1 MALFHLSVTQT
12 KRSAGQSAIA
22 SAAYRAGE
30 RLYSEYYGEY
40 SDYTRKGGVICSDIL
55 LPSHAPP
62 EYADRQ
68 TLWNAVEKVERGKNA
83 QLAYSFD
90 IALQNEFSLEENI
103 ALARQFLLENFVSR
117 GMVVDFAVH
126 QPDREDGGIPNPHFH
141 VLCPI
146 RPIEQNGK
154 WGLKQRRVYE
164 LDEDGNRIRDADGK
178 FVFNAVPTTD
188 WGSPETLEHWRE
200 AWAELCNAKFAEKGL
215 DVRIDHRNYERQG
228 VELLPTVHEGAT
240 VRAME
245 KKGIRTEKGEFN
257 QWIRATNAVI
267 RDIKKKIAHL
277 FDWIAEAKAELAKPQ
292 APDLVSLLN
301 AYYTQRRAG
310 AYSQK
315 GKVSN
320 LKEMNETFNYLRKN
334 GIYTLE
340 DLESRVSEHSAA
352 TESLRK
358 TLDGQTARMK
368 AIKQLYDSSAAFR
381 SLKPVYDGLQKIKF
395 EKPRAKYKAEH
406 EAELKQFYAARRKL
420 TGERGEGQ
428 SEAGTAPPTAFHLPL
443 HNRTADRAIQYLCES
458 RGLNPK
464 LVEAFLLSGDIY
476 EDAKRHNVVFVG
488 RDRNGTPR
496 YAHVRGTADPF
507 RQDIAGS
514 DKSDPFRYEGNG
526 NQLFVFEAP
535 IDLLSFI
542 CLYPQDWQKRNYLA
556 LGGVSG
562 KALDRFLSERKDTRK
577 VFLCLDSDTAGSE
590 AYTRLAQS
598 IPGEIA
604 VIRLVPARKDWN
616 DVLRQQGDIPS
627 RKFIAETITLRE
639 LPTAQPVPMLRM
651 ADVELTSVDWLW
663 FPYIPFGKLT
673 IIQGNPGEGKT
684 YFAMR
689 LAAACTN
696 RKPLPGMETLEPF
709 NIIYQTAEDGLGD
722 TVKPRLME
730 AEADLERV
738 LVIDDRDTP
747 LTLADERIARAI
759 RENNARLVII
769 DPVQAFMGADV
780 DMNRANEVR
789 PIFRSLGDIAQAT
802 GCAIVLIGHLNK
814 AAGTQST
821 YRGLGSI
828 DITAAVRSLPFIGKL
843 KDSPTTRVLIHEKS
857 SLAPPGQSLAF
868 SLGDEKGF
876 EWIGAYDITADELL
890 AGTDTAKTE
899 SKTAQAQMLIL
910 ELLADGKRMPSAELE
925 KAVNERGIS
934 SRTMRTAKSR
944 IGDRLVTE
952 KDGTAWICYLRD

>member
-68 TLWNAVEKVERGKNA
+68 TLWNAVEKAERGKNA

-103 ALARQFLLENFVSR
+103 ALARQFLLENFVGR

-188 WGSPETLEHWRE
+188 WGSPETLEHWRQT
-200 AWAELCNAKFAEKGL
+200 WAELCNAKFAEKGL
-215 DVRIDHRNYERQG
+215 DVRIDHRSYERQG
-228 VELLPTVHEGAT
+228 VEFLPTVHEGAT

-257 QWIRATNAVI
+257 RWIKATNAVI
-267 RDIKKKIAHL
+267 RDIKKKIALL

-320 LKEMNETFNYLRKN
+320 LKEMNETFNYLRAN
-334 GIYTLE
+334 GIYSLE

-352 TESLRK
+352 TESLKK
-358 TLDGQTARMK
+358 TLDEQTARMK
-368 AIKQLYDSSAAFR
+368 AIKQLYDSSAAFQN
-381 SLKPVYDGLQKIKF
+381 LKPVYDGLQKIKF

-406 EAELKQFYAARRKL
+406 EAELIQFYAARRKL

-458 RGLNPK
+458 RGLNK
-464 LVEAFLLSGDIY
+464 TLVEAFLLSGDIY

-488 RDRNGTPR
+488 RDRSGTPR

-514 DKSDPFRYEGNG
+514 DKSYPFHYEGNG

-542 CLYPQDWQKRNYLA
+542 CLYPQDWQTRSYLA

-590 AYTRLAQS
+590 ACTRLAQD

-730 AEADLERV
+730 ADADLERV

-769 DPVQAFMGADV
+769 DPVQAFLGADV

-828 DITAAVRSLPFIGKL
+828 DITAAVRSLLFIGKL
-843 KDSPTTRVLIHEKS
+843 KNSPTTRVLIHEKS

-925 KAVNERGIS
+925 KTVNERGIS

-952 KDGTAWICYLRD
+952 KDGMAWVCYLRD